1 MALTIGESLLK
12 QTTST
17 AASGAGAAAAVRDKL
32 VADDAWNLV
41 GSVVTSSARANIYS
55 SGEWSSS
62 GPWQA
67 YHHNWQ
73 DAASRTQGWNMFM
86 GDGKPDSTNAYKYS
100 NDGSDNEHRLIEW
113 GQERRMGFYYK
124 DRFQHDNETGDYSGC
139 TWRCMSVR
147 NTTSASITR
156 SISTSRTGSGSTYGG
171 HSTIVYTP
179 NSGKYSEVTSG
190 TWDRVDTNSHSS
202 ENNYNQTFNVTIPA
216 YTTVLIMNT
225 SGWWNH
231 TTYDFKDSNMF
242 YNLHNFFKED
252 NSLVCDLRMLDAMAT
267 IRMQGETVSSGN
279 PWKLYPQCALKHGD
293 R

>member
-1 MALTIGESLLK
+1 MQFTQNVSSFNQVSAA
-12 QTTST
+12 
-17 AASGAGAAAAVRDKL
+17 AASGAVTRDKL

-41 GSVVTSSARANIYS
+41 GSVVTSSPRQNIYS
-55 SGEWSSS
+55 TGEWGAT

-67 YHHNWQ
+67 YYHNWQ
-73 DAASRTQGWNMFM
+73 DAESRVQGWNMFM
-86 GDGKPDSTNAYKYS
+86 GDGKPQSSVGYKYA
-100 NDGSDNEHRLIEW
+100 NDGNDSEHRQIEW

-124 DRFQHDNETGDYSGC
+124 DRFQHDNDTGDYSGV
-139 TWRCMSVR
+139 TWRCMPVR
-147 NTTSASITR
+147 NTTGASITR
-156 SISTSRTGSGSTYGG
+156 SISTSRSGGGGPYGG
-171 HSTIVYTP
+171 HATLMYTP
-179 NSGKYSEVTSG
+179 NSGKKYSEVNSG
-190 TWDRVDTNSHSS
+190 TWTEENTTSS
-202 ENNYNQTFNVTIPA
+202 TSESNYNQSFNVTIPA

-225 SGWWNH
+225 SGWWYH

-242 YNLHNFFKED
+242 YNLHDFFKED